1 MSVNKR
7 HRDTYATYPH
17 RMDEFEATQAIGD
30 RLRALAD
37 VELDAAAEQPIPPDV
52 RARLDQIGAAVRDT
66 RFTHG

>member
-17 RMDEFEATQAIGD
+17 RMDDFKQTQAIGD
-30 RLRALAD
+30 RLRDLAD
-37 VELDAAAEQPIPPDV
+37 VELEAAAGQPIPPGV